1 MQNQINY
8 SVIVSDFN
16 KIDQLV
22 HTGKINAQTGMALKN
37 QVISNAFGSTSSP
50 SLSVD
55 PSQIT
60 TTSSTSPSSTHTPN
74 DNILA
79 PNQKLLDSF
88 QEFESKNA
96 NFFNSPARSILK
108 NYLIQN
114 FDDLST
120 QSLQIISNIVR
131 ELENSAVNSYKSQ
144 LDHSN
149 SINSANEAA
158 KLKLNS
164 NATYSSRADQSIPKV
179 FSRQDIDSMS
189 SEEFLAL
196 EPQIMAQLKNE
207 MSKLK
212 K

>member
-50 SLSVD
+50 SLGVD
-55 PSQIT
+55 SSQIATSSQTTSPT
-60 TTSSTSPSSTHTPN
+60 TTNNTV
-74 DNILA
+74 A
-79 PNQKLLDSF
+79 PNQRLLDSL

-120 QSLQIISNIVR
+120 QSLQIISNIVQ